1 MKTEKLSS
9 ENENGNN
16 ANTVLAADVI
26 KLTPKQ
32 NAVINLLQNGWSLIT
47 DMEVKGAWVCN
58 SKYQFHINNGLFF
71 RLVNMG
77 LIYQGGSDVGYS
89 FILTREGKEIK
100 TKSINF
106 DGKVICS

>member
-1 MKTEKLSS
+1 M
-9 ENENGNN
+9 NEATHIQEPHNRQM
-16 ANTVLAADVI
+16 AYEPRLAADV

-32 NAVINLLQNGWSLIT
+32 NAVIYLLQNGWDLIT

-77 LIYQGGSDVGYS
+77 LIYQGGSEVGHS
-89 FILTREGKEIK
+89 FILTKEGKEIK
-100 TKSINF
+100 TKAVSF
-106 DGKVICS
+106 DGKTICS